1 MLRPM
6 QEDNPDYRSRVTPR
20 GDGPFFDWVLP
31 IYRSTEILKF
41 IEKLGSLFGTDESC
55 FELMLEYEGTDG
67 RYLEQDSLRYNLSRG
82 GTCRQDSIKN
92 SISAPLSDI
101 STNLQ
106 EILLSLLGPIYEQ
119 FDFTVLPPALV
130 HSVVREAL
138 ASEVGS

>member
-1 MLRPM
+1 
-6 QEDNPDYRSRVTPR
+6 
-20 GDGPFFDWVLP
+20 
-31 IYRSTEILKF
+31 
-41 IEKLGSLFGTDESC
+41 
-55 FELMLEYEGTDG
+55 MLEYEGTDG

-130 HSVVREAL
+130 HNVVREAL
-138 ASEVGS
+138 GSEVGS